1 MLYHHH
7 TTTLF
12 SWDSCGK
19 FGHSSCLP
27 LVVSAVSKVNMY
39 YILGDK
45 EKDRKYSYST
55 FSLDDASI
63 DIIDIQTDSTVKA
76 GLQSSE
82 RIERQI

>member
-27 LVVSAVSKVNMY
+27 LVVSAASKVNMY

-45 EKDRKYSYST
+45 EKDLKYS
-55 FSLDDASI
+55 
-63 DIIDIQTDSTVKA
+63 
-76 GLQSSE
+76 
-82 RIERQI
+82 

>member
-27 LVVSAVSKVNMY
+27 LVVSAVSKTNIY
-39 YILGDK
+39 YILGDEAK
-45 EKDRKYSYST
+45 FQKKTT

-63 DIIDIQTDSTVKA
+63 DIIDMQTDSTVKA

>member
-39 YILGDK
+39 YLSGD
-45 EKDRKYSYST
+45 EAKDQK
-55 FSLDDASI
+55 
-63 DIIDIQTDSTVKA
+63 
-76 GLQSSE
+76 
-82 RIERQI
+82 